1 MTIQSP
7 PAITQPPSPAPSR
20 TDSANFSARSDAYHA
35 WLPTGYANL
44 VAALTWIAARC
55 DDVFAWALTAQ
66 QDRID
71 AQKAADAV
79 AAQSPITNAAA
90 AAASAQAA
98 AVSAGI
104 AQAVS
109 PDSPVRFNTRSITA
123 DLTIASAYNAASV
136 GPITIAPGITVTV
149 QDNATW
155 SIN

>member
-1 MTIQSP
+1 M
-7 PAITQPPSPAPSR
+7 AITDLPTPPSRLDPTTFA
-20 TDSANFSARSDAYHA
+20 ARGDAFLA
-35 WLPTGYANL
+35 ALPTFATEANEL
-44 VAALTWIAARC
+44 QADVNAKQVSAAANAN
-55 DDVFAWALTAQ
+55 AAQ
-66 QDRID
+66 QDRVLVQD
-71 AQKAADAV
+71 AKAAID
-79 AAQSPITNAAA
+79 AQSPITNAAA

-98 AVSAGI
+98 AESAGI

-109 PDSPVRFNTRSITA
+109 PDSPVRFNTRAIIA